1 MSLTQARVIAIANP
15 KGGCGK
21 TTTAINL
28 GAFLADMN
36 RKVLLIDLDPQCNAS
51 IGLGI
56 KPHLLSLSACDLF
69 NDTETSVSEV
79 IYRTSL
85 LNLGVVPAKSSLIDV
100 ESKLRTQKG
109 AGLILRKKLEPVTSK
124 YNYILLDCNPSLGV
138 LTLNALVS
146 SKEVIIPVQTQFY
159 ALRGLTQLLNL
170 INTVK
175 EKANPELSIVRVLA
189 TMYDVRTNLS
199 HYILEELQKHFKDR
213 LFSTIIPVSTK
224 LAEAPSGGL
233 PINKYAPGSKGA
245 AAYKQLA
252 EEVISLEEK

>member
-1 MSLTQARVIAIANP
+1 MSSSQARVIAIANP

-36 RKVLLIDLDPQCNAS
+36 RKALLVDLDPQCNAS

-56 KPHLLSLSACDLF
+56 KPHLLNLSACDLF
-69 NDTETSVSEV
+69 NDTGTSVNEL

-85 LNLGVVPAKSSLIDV
+85 LNLGVIPAKSFLIDG
-100 ESKLRTQKG
+100 EGKLRTQRG
-109 AGLILRKKLEPVTSK
+109 AALILRKKLKPVTSK
-124 YNYILLDCNPSLGV
+124 YNYILLDCDPSLGV
-138 LTLNALVS
+138 LTLNALAS

-175 EKANPELSIVRVLA
+175 EKANPELSIRVLA

-213 LFSTIIPVSTK
+213 LFRTIIPVSTK
-224 LAEAPSGGL
+224 LAEAPSSGL
-233 PINKYAPGSKGA
+233 PINKYAPDSKGA
-245 AAYKQLA
+245 VAYKQLA

>member
-1 MSLTQARVIAIANP
+1 MSSSQARVIAIANP

-36 RKVLLIDLDPQCNAS
+36 RKALLIDLDPQCNAS

-56 KPHLLSLSACDLF
+56 KPHLLNLSACDLF
-69 NDTETSVSEV
+69 NDTGTSVNEL

-85 LNLGVVPAKSSLIDV
+85 LNLGVIPAKSSLIDG
-100 ESKLRTQKG
+100 EGKLRTQRG
-109 AGLILRKKLEPVTSK
+109 AALILRKKLKPVTSK
-124 YNYILLDCNPSLGV
+124 YNYILLDCDPSLGV
-138 LTLNALVS
+138 LTLNALAS

-175 EKANPELSIVRVLA
+175 EKANPELSIRVLA

-224 LAEAPSGGL
+224 LAEAPSSGL
-233 PINKYAPGSKGA
+233 PINKYAPDSKGA
-245 AAYKQLA
+245 VAYKQLA
-252 EEVISLEEK
+252 EEVISFEEK

>member
-1 MSLTQARVIAIANP
+1 MSSSQARVIAIANP

-36 RKVLLIDLDPQCNAS
+36 RKALLVDLDPQCNAS

-56 KPHLLSLSACDLF
+56 KPHLLNLSACDLF
-69 NDTETSVSEV
+69 NDTGTSVNEL

-85 LNLGVVPAKSSLIDV
+85 LNLGVIPAKSSLIDG
-100 ESKLRTQKG
+100 EGKLRTQRG
-109 AGLILRKKLEPVTSK
+109 AALILRKKLKPVTSK
-124 YNYILLDCNPSLGV
+124 YNYILLDCDPSLGV
-138 LTLNALVS
+138 LTLNALAS

-175 EKANPELSIVRVLA
+175 EKANPELSIRVLA

-224 LAEAPSGGL
+224 LAEAPSSGL
-233 PINKYAPGSKGA
+233 PINKYAPDSKGA
-245 AAYKQLA
+245 VAYKQLA
-252 EEVISLEEK
+252 EEVISFEEK

>member
-1 MSLTQARVIAIANP
+1 MSSSQARVIAIANP

-36 RKVLLIDLDPQCNAS
+36 RKALLIDLDPQCNAS

-56 KPHLLSLSACDLF
+56 KPHLLNLSACDLF
-69 NDTETSVSEV
+69 NDTGTSVNEL

-85 LNLGVVPAKSSLIDV
+85 LNLGVIPAKSSLIDG
-100 ESKLRTQKG
+100 EGKLRTQRG
-109 AGLILRKKLEPVTSK
+109 AALILRKKLKPVTSK
-124 YNYILLDCNPSLGV
+124 YNYILLDCDPSLGV
-138 LTLNALVS
+138 LTLNALAS

-175 EKANPELSIVRVLA
+175 EKANPELSIRVLA

-224 LAEAPSGGL
+224 LAEAPSSGL
-233 PINKYAPGSKGA
+233 PINKYAPDSKGA
-245 AAYKQLA
+245 VAYKQLA

>member
-1 MSLTQARVIAIANP
+1 MSSSQARVIAIANP

-36 RKVLLIDLDPQCNAS
+36 RKALLVDLDPQCNAS

-56 KPHLLSLSACDLF
+56 KPHLLNLSACDLF
-69 NDTETSVSEV
+69 NDTGTSVNEL

-85 LNLGVVPAKSSLIDV
+85 LNLGVIPAKSSLIDG
-100 ESKLRTQKG
+100 EGKLRTQRG
-109 AGLILRKKLEPVTSK
+109 AALILRKKLKPVTSK
-124 YNYILLDCNPSLGV
+124 YNYILLDCDPSLGV
-138 LTLNALVS
+138 LTLNALAS

-175 EKANPELSIVRVLA
+175 EKANPELSIRVLA

-224 LAEAPSGGL
+224 LAEAPSSGL
-233 PINKYAPGSKGA
+233 PINKYAPDSKGA
-245 AAYKQLA
+245 VAYKQLA